1 MSAGFVYTARAHS
14 FGGVFGLIGCLHGE
28 HPTGLTCFVRL
39 CFFGCYNFVVVTIWT
54 FLSSVLLCGNVFGDI
69 FWKMIYCGG
78 RVYLFTVMCMNKKTI
93 AGLSVVI
100 VAVLLTAGVLACQS
114 DLFPP
119 NDPTVD
125 PGVSVG
131 PGAPVDPEGP
141 GAGQLQVIVF
151 DVGQADCT
159 LLKMDG
165 HAMLIDAGN
174 TGQDKLVL
182 NYLAE
187 YGITTL
193 DYLVA
198 THPHADHIGSMTSV
212 VNAMDS
218 IGTVLM
224 PDKPHTTKT
233 YLNLITAIENKDI
246 PLTIPTPGEV
256 FQWGDATVEVLAPN
270 SPTYK
275 DLNDYSIVLRV
286 EFGETSFLFTGDAG
300 TISENEQ
307 LAVAKDSLKSDVLKV
322 GHHGSR
328 TSSTQKYLNAVAPS
342 YAVICCGADND
353 YGHPHTE
360 AMTRLTGTGA
370 TIYRTDLQSTII
382 FTTDGKDITV
392 SVSRG
397 PPITD
402 DTTTPPPQPDIVY
415 IGNKNTKTFHKSTC
429 GSLPAEQNRITF
441 NTRQEAI
448 DAGYTPCG
456 SCKP

>member
-1 MSAGFVYTARAHS
+1 M
-14 FGGVFGLIGCLHGE
+14 
-28 HPTGLTCFVRL
+28 
-39 CFFGCYNFVVVTIWT
+39 
-54 FLSSVLLCGNVFGDI
+54 
-69 FWKMIYCGG
+69 
-78 RVYLFTVMCMNKKTI
+78 KKTTI
-93 AGLSVVI
+93 SVALVLI
-100 VAVLLTAGVLACQS
+100 VAVSISATVVYTQS
-114 DLFPP
+114 DNIFPSGGGSIDDTP
-119 NDPTVD
+119 PTESTILPPAPDIPPPALEGVD
-125 PGVSVG
+125 V
-131 PGAPVDPEGP
+131 
-141 GAGQLQVIVF
+141 LQVIVF

-159 LLKMDG
+159 LLKTND

-174 TGQDKLVL
+174 AGQDKLVL
-182 NYLAE
+182 KYLAE

-212 VNAMDS
+212 VNAVDS
-218 IGTVLM
+218 IGTVIM

-233 YLNLITAIENKDI
+233 YENLITAIEKKDI

-256 FQWGDATVEVLAPN
+256 FQWGDASVEVLAPN
-270 SPTYK
+270 SATYK
-275 DLNDYSIVLRV
+275 DLNEYSIVLRV
-286 EFGETSFLFTGDAG
+286 EFGDTSFLFTGDAG

-307 LAVAKDSLKSDVLKV
+307 LATGILLKSDVLKV

-342 YAVICCGADND
+342 YAVICCGVDND

-370 TIYRTDLQSTII
+370 TIYRTDQQGTII

-392 SVSRG
+392 SVSRD
-397 PPITD
+397 PPPTE
-402 DTTTPPPQPDIVY
+402 TSTPQPDIVY
-415 IGNKNTKTFHKSTC
+415 IGNKNSKTFHKSTC